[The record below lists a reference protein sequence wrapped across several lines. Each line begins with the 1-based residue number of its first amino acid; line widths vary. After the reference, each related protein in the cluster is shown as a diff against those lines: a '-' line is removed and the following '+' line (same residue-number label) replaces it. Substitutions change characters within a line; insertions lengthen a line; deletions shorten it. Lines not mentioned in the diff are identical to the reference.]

1 MNTFHGIDP
10 QLITNTTLNDLE
22 ASLNIEVPT
31 QRNKI
36 FNGLGN
42 FYSNYIAP
50 NLFSIIVIV
59 AFATYLIINYVIN
72 KEKITKTV
80 VVKHIKKEEED
91 EEEDEGDI
99 DEDIISNYI
108 SDDYLLT
115 ETE

>member
-22 ASLNIEVPT
+22 ASLNIEAPT

-59 AFATYLIINYVIN
+59 AFATYLIINYVSVILKNMIFLIGIQNVIIKYIIIN
-72 KEKITKTV
+72 QI
-80 VVKHIKKEEED
+80 
-91 EEEDEGDI
+91 
-99 DEDIISNYI
+99 
-108 SDDYLLT
+108 
-115 ETE
+115 

>member
-22 ASLNIEVPT
+22 ASLNIEAPT

-80 VVKHIKKEEED
+80 VVKHIKKDDDDDDIDED
-91 EEEDEGDI
+91 DT

>member
-10 QLITNTTLNDLE
+10 QLITNTTLNELE
-22 ASLNIEVPT
+22 ASLNIEAPT

-72 KEKITKTV
+72 KEKITKRV
-80 VVKHIKKEEED
+80 VVKHIKEED
-91 EEEDEGDI
+91 EDDEDDI
-99 DEDIISNYI
+99 DEDNISNYI

>member
-10 QLITNTTLNDLE
+10 QLITNTTLNELE
-22 ASLNIEVPT
+22 AMLNIEAPT

-42 FYSNYIAP
+42 FYSNYIVP

-72 KEKITKTV
+72 REKKENKEKI
-80 VVKHIKKEEED
+80 
-91 EEEDEGDI
+91 
-99 DEDIISNYI
+99 IIN
-108 SDDYLLT
+108 
-115 ETE
+115 